1 MKNNVEKETITIET
15 LKNKLMICL
24 NEKIDNNI
32 HLTDND
38 IELLKILFNQKKN

>member
-1 MKNNVEKETITIET
+1 MKNNVKEETITIGT
-15 LKNKLMICL
+15 LKNKLMIYL